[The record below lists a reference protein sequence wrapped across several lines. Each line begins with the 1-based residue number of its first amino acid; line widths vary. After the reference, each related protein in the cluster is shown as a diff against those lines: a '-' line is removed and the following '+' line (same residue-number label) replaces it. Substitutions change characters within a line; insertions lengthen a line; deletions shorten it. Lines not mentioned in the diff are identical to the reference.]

1 MPCQALYKR
10 EAKGVIKA
18 CFFYWTIYFHIEHL
32 YPIRCHS
39 SGMLNSKHESLS
51 MIDALLPLGLL
62 IVVGKIFEGIFKR
75 FGLNSIVAYTITG
88 TLLGPVLN
96 IVEPT
101 QELQT
106 FLGIGIFVFF
116 FLVGLDEI
124 DIPSFVTTIRGRFF
138 VAAIVSVII
147 SLFTAL
153 VFTSNLFNI
162 SFALNLD
169 FSEGL
174 ALAGILSLTSLGL
187 VAKVLSDKDHF
198 KEPIGLEIFTTV
210 IIAELLALLVV
221 GFSIGEHE
229 HELSVASVLYL
240 LVQMTIF
247 ALLAWFLST
256 RLLPPVIIF
265 LQRFLNVPELSFG
278 LLIGGLFLMVVGA
291 EKIHL
296 HGSIGALLFGAAL
309 SSLPRQVHEDVLPGL
324 RSAAEGLFVPLF
336 FASAGLHLDLSF
348 TTLPIATMV
357 ALIVFP
363 LLGKFAGAFI
373 GSYIARLDNPF
384 AQSTGLMA
392 KGVAEIALLHVLL
405 EAEVIGQDIFSLF
418 VLLMFGYIILMPPA
432 IDFAITKARK
442 THRPKPPNTVPLS
455 FARHALKDI
464 TVNHVMDR
472 TRDYPNSTL
481 TIKHFIDSWTVP
493 NQQDYLVVDKGTVE
507 GVVSISRLKS
517 LKLRTDIHLRNVLHT
532 DLPQAHPGEPIEDV
546 LARMTNHSLSVI
558 PVIDRDS
565 GEFLGSVTS
574 ENVLELAV
582 LMGEIA
588 EELENRGGNTTEM
601 RNRT

>member
-1 MPCQALYKR
+1 
-10 EAKGVIKA
+10 
-18 CFFYWTIYFHIEHL
+18 
-32 YPIRCHS
+32 
-39 SGMLNSKHESLS
+39 

-101 QELQT
+101 HELQT

-124 DIPSFVTTIRGRFF
+124 DIPSFVATIRGRFF
-138 VAAIVSVII
+138 LAAIVSVLI
-147 SLFTAL
+147 SLIIAI
-153 VFTSNLFNI
+153 VFTSDLFEI
-162 SFALNLD
+162 GEFSLNLG
-169 FSEGL
+169 FKEGL

-187 VAKVLSDKDHF
+187 VAKVLADKEHF

-229 HELSVASVLYL
+229 YELSVARVLIL
-240 LVQMTIF
+240 LLQMTIF
-247 ALLAWFLST
+247 AIVAWFLST
-256 RLLPPVIIF
+256 RLLPPAIIF

-309 SSLPRQVHEDVLPGL
+309 SGLPRQVHEDVLPGL

-348 TTLPIATMV
+348 TALPIAPIV
-357 ALIVFP
+357 ALVVFP
-363 LLGKFAGAFI
+363 SLGKFIGAFI
-373 GSYIARLDNPF
+373 GTYIARLDNPL
-384 AQSTGLMA
+384 AQATGLMA

-418 VLLMFGYIILMPPA
+418 VLMMFGYIILMPPA
-432 IDFAITKARK
+432 IDFAITKAKK
-442 THRPKPPNTVPLS
+442 THRAKPPRTVPLS
-455 FARHALKDI
+455 FARHAMQDI
-464 TVNHVMDR
+464 TVNHVIDR
-472 TRDYPNSTL
+472 TRTYPNSAL
-481 TIKHFIDSWTVP
+481 SAKNFVDYWAVP
-493 NQQDYLVVDKGTVE
+493 NQQDYLVVDKGNVE
-507 GVVSISRLKS
+507 GVVSLPRLKS
-517 LKLRTDIHLRNVLHT
+517 MPLKLRIDTQIGNMLRTN
-532 DLPQAHPGEPIEDV
+532 LPQAHLNEPIEDV
-546 LARMTNHSLSVI
+546 LKRMTNHSLSVI
-558 PVIDRDS
+558 PVTDRKS
-565 GEFLGSVTS
+565 GNFLGSITS
-574 ENVLELAV
+574 ENILQLAV
-582 LMGEIA
+582 LMDEIA
-588 EELENRGGNTTEM
+588 EELEKRGENIP
-601 RNRT
+601 